1 MHESMDSKSYLI
13 DAAIEVLIPLSPS
26 ELQPAR
32 RTLQHT
38 WKQVK
43 NITHHGLG
51 LKKMVFISWWWRRN
65 IFTECV
71 LLFRLR
77 VGRDPDVTIIY
88 DEGDRSPFRGWHLS
102 NAYRKQMYIFNAS
115 KLCAPLKNVWL
126 WEFLR
131 VYFVVGMFKVKT
143 DL

>member
-1 MHESMDSKSYLI
+1 MHKSMDSKSYLI

-43 NITHHGLG
+43 NISHHGLG
-51 LKKMVFISWWWRRN
+51 LNKNGIYKLMRNN

-102 NAYRKQMYIFNAS
+102 NAYRKQLYIFNAS

-126 WEFLR
+126 WDIKKVQNFY
-131 VYFVVGMFKVKT
+131 VYILLWACSK
-143 DL
+143 